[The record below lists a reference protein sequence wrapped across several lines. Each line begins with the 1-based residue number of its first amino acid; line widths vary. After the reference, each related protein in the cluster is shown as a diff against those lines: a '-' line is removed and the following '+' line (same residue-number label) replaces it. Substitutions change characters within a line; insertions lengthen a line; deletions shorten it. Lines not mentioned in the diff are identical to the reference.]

1 MGRMS
6 FFVKFYEKARYAADF
21 IEGQLFCK
29 TVAEI
34 KDIEEKHNSGR
45 ADKNEG
51 TIALLQPGQGPL
63 ELDGLYLTNSCSGPV
78 QIQRKWLDHVHL
90 FCVYAADLGNLDL
103 SCLSPEDIEKLRQQ
117 LLIREGAHKLG
128 EHAVVVK
135 DLPEFISRVKSA
147 AKAKAY
153 GVAHNSVGYYD
164 PDSFHGSF
172 RDVESLFWKQA
183 QYSSQQEFRFA
194 ICTGEQSSS
203 SMFLKIGDIS
213 AITLRFN
220 TAELNSEKFLRGSLQ
235 LAEPLVKRSAAGLAT
250 ETRSS

>member
-1 MGRMS
+1 MGRML
-6 FFVKFYEKARYAADF
+6 FFVKFYEEARYAADF

-51 TIALLQPGQGPL
+51 TIALLQPAQGPL
-63 ELDGLYLTNSCSGPV
+63 KVDGLYLTNSCSGPV

-90 FCVYAADLGNLDL
+90 FCVYAADLGNSNL

-135 DLPEFISRVKSA
+135 DLPEFISRVKFA
-147 AKAKAY
+147 AKGY
-153 GVAHNSVGYYD
+153 GVAANSVSYYD

-172 RDVESLFWKQA
+172 GDVESLFWKQA
-183 QYSSQQEFRFA
+183 QYSGQQEFRFA
-194 ICTGEQSSS
+194 IWTDEQSSS
-203 SMFLKIGDIS
+203 SMLLKIGDIS
-213 AITLRFN
+213 NITLRFN
-220 TAELNSEKFLRGSLQ
+220 TAELNSEKFLGGSFQ
-235 LAEPLVKRSAAGLAT
+235 LPARS
-250 ETRSS
+250 

>member
-1 MGRMS
+1 MGRML
-6 FFVKFYEKARYAADF
+6 FFVKFYEEARYAADF
-21 IEGQLFCK
+21 IEGRLFCK

-34 KDIEEKHNSGR
+34 KDLEEKTSSGR

-51 TIALLQPGQGPL
+51 TIAWLQPRQGHL
-63 ELDGLYLTNSCSGPV
+63 KLDGLDLTNSLSGPV
-78 QIQRKWLDHVHL
+78 RIQRNWLDHVHL

-135 DLPEFISRVKSA
+135 DLPEFIRRVKSA
-147 AKAKAY
+147 AKAKGY
-153 GVAHNSVGYYD
+153 GVAHSSVRYYD

-183 QYSSQQEFRFA
+183 QYSGQQEFRFA
-194 ICTGEQSSS
+194 IWTGEQSSS

-213 AITLRFN
+213 NITLRFN
-220 TAELNSEKFLRGSLQ
+220 TAELNGEKFLGGSFQ
-235 LAEPLVKRSAAGLAT
+235 LPERS
-250 ETRSS
+250 